1 MITNQTSF
9 ALIEHQGK
17 KKVTRSERFL
27 CEMES
32 IVPFARMEATIE
44 PFYPKGERGRPPVG
58 LSRMLRM
65 YLVQQWFGLADEAVE
80 DALYDNTPMRLFV
93 GIDLSR
99 ESVPDATTL
108 LLFRRLL
115 ETHHLTQAVFAEIN
129 AGLTQKGL
137 LLKGGSMVDATLI
150 AAPSST
156 KNADHARD
164 PEMHQTKKG
173 NQWYHGMKAHI
184 GADTESGLVH
194 TLVTTAANASDIG
207 SMAECLR
214 EDDATV
220 HLDAGYVGAQKREEI
235 IERQADGRLKA
246 DIDWQIAKRRKG
258 IRAMAEGPMK
268 DLLLAAEK
276 AKAQVRAF
284 VEHPFHIVKNLFN
297 YRGARYRGLA
307 KNTAQLYMLFG
318 LANLM
323 IAKKALML
331 RAGDQSVLSA

>member
-1 MITNQTSF
+1 MVKTQTSF
-9 ALIEHQGK
+9 AAIEHQGK

-27 CEMES
+27 AEMEL
-32 IVPFARMEATIE
+32 IVPFARMEAAVL
-44 PFYPKGERGRPPVG
+44 PFYPKGERGRPPIG

-65 YLVQQWFGLADEAVE
+65 YLLQQWFGYADEALE
-80 DALYDNTPMRLFV
+80 DALYDNTPLRLFV

-115 ETHHLTQAVFAEIN
+115 ETHGLTSTIFAEIN
-129 AGLTQKGL
+129 AGLTEKGL

-164 PEMHQTKKG
+164 PEMHQSKKG
-173 NQWYHGMKAHI
+173 NQWYFGMKAHI

-194 TLVTTAANASDIG
+194 TLVTTAANASDIA
-207 SMAECLR
+207 SLADCLR
-214 EDDATV
+214 ESDATA

-235 IERQADGRLKA
+235 LERQADGRLRA
-246 DIDWQIAKRRKG
+246 DIQWEIAARRKG
-258 IRAMAEGPMK
+258 IREMAEGPMK
-268 DLLLAAEK
+268 ELLLAAEK

-284 VEHPFHIVKNLFN
+284 VEHPFHVVKNLFK

-318 LANLM
+318 LANLVL
-323 IAKKALML
+323 AKKALL
-331 RAGDQSVLSA
+331 LLQGSSPS

>member
-1 MITNQTSF
+1 MIRTQTSF
-9 ALIEHQGK
+9 AAIEHQSK

-27 CEMES
+27 AEMEL
-32 IVPFARMEATIE
+32 IVPFARMEAAIV
-44 PFYPKGERGRPPVG
+44 PFYPKGERGRPPIG

-65 YLVQQWFGLADEAVE
+65 YLLQQWFGYADEALE
-80 DALYDNTPMRLFV
+80 DALYDNTPLRLFV

-115 ETHHLTQAVFAEIN
+115 ETHGLTSAIFAEIN
-129 AGLTQKGL
+129 AGLTEKGL

-194 TLVTTAANASDIG
+194 TLVTTAANASDIA
-207 SMAECLR
+207 SLADCLR
-214 EDDATV
+214 EDDATA
-220 HLDAGYVGAQKREEI
+220 HLDAGYVGAEKRAEI

-246 DIDWQIAKRRKG
+246 DMDWQIAKRRKG
-258 IRAMAEGPMK
+258 IREMAEGPMK
-268 DLLLAAEK
+268 ELLLAAEK

-284 VEHPFHIVKNLFN
+284 VEHPFHVVKNLFK

-318 LANLM
+318 LANLV
-323 IAKKALML
+323 IAKKALL
-331 RAGDQSVLSA
+331 LLQGRSPS

>member
-1 MITNQTSF
+1 MHMMITQTSF
-9 ALIEHQGK
+9 TAIEHQSK

-27 CEMES
+27 AEMEL
-32 IVPFARMEATIE
+32 IVPFARMEAAVL
-44 PFYPKGERGRPPVG
+44 PFYPKGERGRPPIG

-65 YLVQQWFGLADEAVE
+65 YLLQQWFGYADEALE
-80 DALYDNTPMRLFV
+80 DALYDNTPLRLFV

-115 ETHHLTQAVFAEIN
+115 ETHKLTSVLFAEIN
-129 AGLTQKGL
+129 AGLTEKGL

-194 TLVTTAANASDIG
+194 TLVTTAANASDIA
-207 SMAECLR
+207 SLADCLR
-214 EDDATV
+214 DDDATA

-235 IERQADGRLKA
+235 HERQADGRLRA
-246 DIDWQIAKRRKG
+246 DIDWQIANKRKP
-258 IRAMAEGPMK
+258 IREMAEGPMK
-268 DLLLAAEK
+268 DLLLAVEK

-284 VEHPFHIVKNLFN
+284 VEHPFHVVKNLFK

-318 LANLM
+318 LANLVL
-323 IAKKALML
+323 AKKALML
-331 RAGDQSVLSA
+331 LQGSSPS

>member
-1 MITNQTSF
+1 MIRTQTSF
-9 ALIEHQGK
+9 AAIEHQSK

-27 CEMES
+27 AEMEL
-32 IVPFARMEATIE
+32 IVPFARMEAAVL
-44 PFYPKGERGRPPVG
+44 PFYPKGERGRPPIG

-65 YLVQQWFGLADEAVE
+65 YLLQQWFGYADEALE
-80 DALYDNTPMRLFV
+80 DALYDNTPLRLFV

-115 ETHHLTQAVFAEIN
+115 ETHELTSVLFAEIN
-129 AGLTQKGL
+129 AGLTEKGL

-194 TLVTTAANASDIG
+194 TLVTTAANASDIA
-207 SMAECLR
+207 SLADCLR
-214 EDDATV
+214 DDDATA

-235 IERQADGRLKA
+235 RERQADGRLRA
-246 DIDWQIAKRRKG
+246 DIDWQIANKRKP
-258 IRAMAEGPMK
+258 IREMAEGPMK
-268 DLLLAAEK
+268 DLLLAVEK

-284 VEHPFHIVKNLFN
+284 VEHPFHVVKNLFK

-318 LANLM
+318 LANLVL
-323 IAKKALML
+323 AKKALML
-331 RAGDQSVLSA
+331 LQGSSPS

>member
-1 MITNQTSF
+1 MISKQTSF

-27 CEMES
+27 AEMEL
-32 IVPFARMEATIE
+32 IVPFARMEAAIE
-44 PFYPKGERGRPPVG
+44 PFYPKGERGRPPIG

-65 YLVQQWFGLADEAVE
+65 YLLQQWFGLADEAVE
-80 DALYDNTPMRLFV
+80 DALYDNTPMRLFA

-115 ETHHLTQAVFAEIN
+115 ETHGLTRAVFTEIN
-129 AGLTQKGL
+129 AVLTEKGL

-150 AAPSST
+150 AATSST

-194 TLVTTAANASDIG
+194 TLVTTAANASDIA
-207 SMAECLR
+207 SLAECLR
-214 EDDATV
+214 PDDAMV

-235 IERQADGRLKA
+235 RERQADGRLKG
-246 DIDWQIAKRRKG
+246 DIDWQIAQRRKG
-258 IRAMAEGPMK
+258 IREMAEGPMK
-268 DLLLAAEK
+268 ELLLAAEK

-284 VEHPFHIVKNLFN
+284 VEHPFHIVKNIFK

-307 KNTAQLYMLFG
+307 KNTTQLYMLFA
-318 LANLM
+318 LTNLM
-323 IAKKALML
+323 IAKKALLL

>member
-1 MITNQTSF
+1 MHMMITQTSF
-9 ALIEHQGK
+9 TAIEHQSK

-27 CEMES
+27 AEMEL
-32 IVPFARMEATIE
+32 IVPFARMEAAVL
-44 PFYPKGERGRPPVG
+44 PFYPKGERGRPPIG

-65 YLVQQWFGLADEAVE
+65 YLLQQWFGYADEALE
-80 DALYDNTPMRLFV
+80 DALYDNTPLRLFV

-115 ETHHLTQAVFAEIN
+115 ETHKLTSVLFAEIN
-129 AGLTQKGL
+129 AGLTEKGL

-194 TLVTTAANASDIG
+194 TLVTTAANASDIA
-207 SMAECLR
+207 SLADCLR
-214 EDDATV
+214 DDDATA

-235 IERQADGRLKA
+235 RERQADGRLRA
-246 DIDWQIAKRRKG
+246 DIDWQIANKRKP
-258 IRAMAEGPMK
+258 IREMAEGPMK
-268 DLLLAAEK
+268 DLLLAVEK

-284 VEHPFHIVKNLFN
+284 VEHPFHVVKNLFK

-318 LANLM
+318 LANLVL
-323 IAKKALML
+323 AKKALML
-331 RAGDQSVLSA
+331 LQGSSPS

>member
-1 MITNQTSF
+1 MHMIITQTSF
-9 ALIEHQGK
+9 TAIEHQSK

-27 CEMES
+27 AEMEL
-32 IVPFARMEATIE
+32 IVPFARMEAAVL
-44 PFYPKGERGRPPVG
+44 PFYPKGERGRPPIG

-65 YLVQQWFGLADEAVE
+65 YLLQQWFGYADEALE
-80 DALYDNTPMRLFV
+80 DALYDNTPLRLFV

-115 ETHHLTQAVFAEIN
+115 ETHKLTSVLFAEIN
-129 AGLTQKGL
+129 AGLTEKGL

-194 TLVTTAANASDIG
+194 TLVTTAANASDIA
-207 SMAECLR
+207 SLADCLR
-214 EDDATV
+214 DDDATA

-235 IERQADGRLKA
+235 RERQADGRLRA
-246 DIDWQIAKRRKG
+246 DIDWQIANKRKP
-258 IRAMAEGPMK
+258 IREMAEGPMK
-268 DLLLAAEK
+268 DLLLAVEK

-284 VEHPFHIVKNLFN
+284 VEHPFHVVKNLFK

-318 LANLM
+318 LANLVL
-323 IAKKALML
+323 AKKALML
-331 RAGDQSVLSA
+331 LQGSSPS